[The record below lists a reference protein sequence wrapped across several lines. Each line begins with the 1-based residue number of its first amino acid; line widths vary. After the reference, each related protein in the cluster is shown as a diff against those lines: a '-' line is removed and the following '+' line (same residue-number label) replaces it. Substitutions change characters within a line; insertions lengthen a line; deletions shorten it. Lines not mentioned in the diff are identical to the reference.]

1 MRIQFPSLENILD
14 TVKVDDKSIY
24 VKSKLLRDLNA
35 VRDIPTVDD
44 LSVSVVANSISSLEL
59 PDHSVHRSSTL
70 VDFHAE
76 DVPADQGI
84 RRSKRIAAGRGD
96 DAPGT
101 SGVTKK
107 IGKRA
112 KRPSSQKKK

>member
-1 MRIQFPSLENILD
+1 MGAKEERKRVDVISLVYEDTVPSLENILD

-76 DVPADQGI
+76 DVPADQ
-84 RRSKRIAAGRGD
+84 
-96 DAPGT
+96 
-101 SGVTKK
+101 V
-107 IGKRA
+107 
-112 KRPSSQKKK
+112 

>member
-1 MRIQFPSLENILD
+1 MGSKEERKRVDVISLVYEDTVPSLENILD
-14 TVKVDDKSIY
+14 TVNVDNKSIY

-35 VRDIPTVDD
+35 ARDIPTVDD

-76 DVPADQGI
+76 DVPADQ
-84 RRSKRIAAGRGD
+84 
-96 DAPGT
+96 
-101 SGVTKK
+101 V
-107 IGKRA
+107 
-112 KRPSSQKKK
+112 

>member
-1 MRIQFPSLENILD
+1 MGAKEERKRVDVISLVYEDTVPSLENILD

-35 VRDIPTVDD
+35 ARDIPTVDD

-76 DVPADQGI
+76 DVPADQ
-84 RRSKRIAAGRGD
+84 
-96 DAPGT
+96 
-101 SGVTKK
+101 V
-107 IGKRA
+107 
-112 KRPSSQKKK
+112 

>member
-1 MRIQFPSLENILD
+1 MGAKEERKRVDVISLVYEDTVPSLENILD
-14 TVKVDDKSIY
+14 TVKVDNKSIY

-35 VRDIPTVDD
+35 ARDVPTVDD

-76 DVPADQGI
+76 EASTAFAFSTNMGQHCALLD
-84 RRSKRIAAGRGD
+84 S
-96 DAPGT
+96 T
-101 SGVTKK
+101 
-107 IGKRA
+107 
-112 KRPSSQKKK
+112 